1 MPKVE
6 IEAPWESTGSGW
18 QLIASLYANVV
29 LRDDGHFWLE
39 ITGCETT
46 TTKLSG
52 AETWSEARDVATRWL
67 ERRAVTVRRGTRD

>member
-6 IEAPWESTGSGW
+6 IEAPWVSNAWGW
-18 QLIASLYANVV
+18 QLTASLCASVV
-29 LRDDGHFWLE
+29 LRDDGHYWLE
-39 ITGCETT
+39 VTGCETT

-52 AETWSEARDVATRWL
+52 AETWSEARDMATRWL